1 MADAGEGAKTILRV
15 EGVTSGYGA
24 VSVLRNLSVKVEAG
38 EIVAVLG
45 TNGAGKSTL
54 LKTIVGLLRP
64 TAGRILLGEEDVT
77 KVPPESMAGKGV
89 VLVPEGRQ
97 LFGEMTVRE
106 NLILGAYTHRRERSA
121 REQELERVVDL
132 FPVLGERL
140 GSRAADLSGG
150 QQQMV
155 AVGRG
160 MMARPSLLLLD
171 EPSLGLA
178 PLVTKEMFE
187 SFEKLRDG
195 GITVMIVEQQAMQT
209 LKMSDRAYV
218 IERGQIIVEGT
229 AEKVI
234 DEDQVRSAYLGLEVA
249 GAAAPSNSDQA
260 GQCPEP

>member
-1 MADAGEGAKTILRV
+1 MSVESPVKTVLEV
-15 EGVTSGYGA
+15 EGVSSGYGA
-24 VSVLRNLSVKVEAG
+24 VTVLRNLSMKVEAG

-64 TAGRILLGEEDVT
+64 TAGRVMLGDEDVSR
-77 KVPPESMAGKGV
+77 VPPEAMAGRGV

-106 NLILGAYTHRRERSA
+106 NLILGAYAHRRRRSD
-121 REQELERVVDL
+121 REAEIERVVAL
-132 FPVLGERL
+132 FPVLGERMR
-140 GSRAADLSGG
+140 SRAAELSGG

-187 SFEKLRDG
+187 TFEKLRES

-209 LKMSDRAYV
+209 LQMSDRAYV

-229 AEKVI
+229 AESVI
-234 DEDQVRSAYLGLEVA
+234 DEDQVRSAYLGLDV
-249 GAAAPSNSDQA
+249 AAAGGGDADRA
-260 GQCPEP
+260 G

>member
-1 MADAGEGAKTILRV
+1 MESEQKKTVLEV
-15 EGVTSGYGA
+15 EGISSGYGA
-24 VSVLRNLSVKVEAG
+24 VTVLRDLSLKVEAG

-64 TAGRILLGEEDVT
+64 TAGRITLGEEDVT

-106 NLILGAYTHRRERSA
+106 NLTLGAYTHRRDRSS
-121 REQELERVVDL
+121 REQEIERVVDL
-132 FPVLGERL
+132 FPMLGKRM

-150 QQQMV
+150 QQQML

-187 SFEKLRDG
+187 TFEKLRDT

-209 LKMSDRAYV
+209 LQMADRAYV

-229 AEKVI
+229 AESVI
-234 DEDQVRSAYLGLEVA
+234 DEDQVRSAYLGLDVAAVA
-249 GAAAPSNSDQA
+249 GGGDENHS
-260 GQCPEP
+260 G